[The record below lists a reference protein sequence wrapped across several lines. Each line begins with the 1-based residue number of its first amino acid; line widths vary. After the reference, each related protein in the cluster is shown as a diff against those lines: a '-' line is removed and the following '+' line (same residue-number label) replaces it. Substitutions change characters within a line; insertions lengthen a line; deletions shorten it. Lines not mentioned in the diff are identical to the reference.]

1 MCGIAGYLS
10 MGPVPVTIDKLHA
23 MADIMQHRG
32 PDGSGF
38 WIGEGR
44 NIGLAHRRLSIIDL
58 SERGAQPMHFAE
70 GRYTITFNGEIYNYL
85 EVRAVLEK
93 NGVQF
98 RTETDTEVV
107 LAAFAEKGPA
117 CLQDFD
123 GMFAFAIW
131 DAVERR
137 LFCARDRFG
146 EKPFFYIHTPGIFA
160 FASEMKALFASCF
173 VRPTPDMDALVR
185 YLAYNTIV
193 SSSHPDQT
201 SYEGVLQLKPAHYCI
216 VSAKGER
223 QEFCYWRIGGQRSHD
238 TEEVAAEKV
247 FHLLK
252 QSVARRRR
260 ADVPVGSSLSGGLD
274 SSSIVLL
281 IDQLKGEAQTQNTF
295 SARFANFEKD
305 EGKYMEAVI
314 ERCRVSPHFTWPGPD
329 ELANRLEKIF
339 WHQEEPFGSAS
350 IVVQDQVMALARQ
363 HGTIVLLDGQGPDE
377 MLGGYFYFYTKYY
390 LRDLYRRDRA
400 AFHRER
406 AALQKVTGLDT
417 GAGPLMA
424 FRAFFPGVS
433 NEVKGWAKKAA
444 LLVNPEATSLQPD
457 LWRRALSLDDPF
469 RQSDTVEGQLFQ
481 ASFSDSLPQLLR
493 FADRN
498 SMAHSLEVR
507 LPYLE
512 RELAEYLFS
521 LPIEMKLHG
530 GWTKYI
536 LRKAMEP
543 LLPSE
548 ITWRRDKIGYE
559 PPQQRWLEH
568 PILKEKLADAINL
581 LKQEKIIRKPV
592 AQCAWRYLMVA
603 EQLRFIKAFG

>member
-10 MGPVPVTIDKLHA
+10 TGRVPVTMDKLHA

-38 WIGEGR
+38 WIEEGQR
-44 NIGLAHRRLSIIDL
+44 IGLAHRRLSILDL
-58 SERGAQPMHFAE
+58 SERGAQPMHYAN
-70 GRYTITFNGEIYNYL
+70 GRYSITFNGEIYNYVELRSAL
-85 EVRAVLEK
+85 EQ
-93 NGVQF
+93 NGARF
-98 RTETDTEVV
+98 ITGTDTEVV

-131 DAVERR
+131 DALECR

-146 EKPFFYIHTPGIFA
+146 EKPFFYVHTQGMFA
-160 FASEMKALFASCF
+160 FASEMKALFASGC
-173 VRPTPDMDALVR
+173 VRPAPDMDALVR

-193 SSSHPDQT
+193 SSAQPGQT
-201 SYEGVLQLKPAHYCI
+201 SYEGVMQLRPAHYCM
-216 VSAKGER
+216 VSAKGEMR
-223 QEFCYWRIGGQRSHD
+223 ETCYWRIGEQRCD
-238 TEEVAAEKV
+238 DRMEVAAEKV

-252 QSVARRRR
+252 QSVSRRLR

-305 EGKYMEAVI
+305 EGRYMEAVI
-314 ERCRVSPHFTWPGPD
+314 EKCRVTPHFTWPGPD
-329 ELANRLEKIF
+329 ELAQRLGKIF

-350 IVVQDQVMALARQ
+350 IVVQEQVMALARQ

-406 AALQKVTGLDT
+406 AALRAVTGLET
-417 GAGPLMA
+417 GVGPLMA
-424 FRAFFPGVS
+424 FRAFFPGLANV
-433 NEVKGWAKKAA
+433 VKGWAKKAA
-444 LLVNPEATSLQPD
+444 FLVNPEATSLQPD
-457 LWRRALSLDDPF
+457 LWRRALALEDPF
-469 RQSDTVEGQLFQ
+469 RQSASVEGQLYQ

-493 FADRN
+493 YADRN

-512 RELAEYLFS
+512 RELVEYLFS
-521 LPIEMKLHG
+521 LPIEMKLHS

-543 LLPSE
+543 LLPPE

-559 PPQQRWLEH
+559 PPQRSWLEH
-568 PILKEKLADAINL
+568 PVLQEKLADAVAL

-592 AQCAWRYLMVA
+592 ADSAWRYLMVA
-603 EQLRFIKAFG
+603 EQLRFAKGF